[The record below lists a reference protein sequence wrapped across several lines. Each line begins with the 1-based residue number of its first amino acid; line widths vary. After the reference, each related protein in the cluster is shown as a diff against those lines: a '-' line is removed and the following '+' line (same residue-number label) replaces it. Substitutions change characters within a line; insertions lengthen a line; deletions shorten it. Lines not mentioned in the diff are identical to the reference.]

1 MSLQNLKG
9 QIFEL
14 RTRLSSVQNQLEQ
27 TRNMLIEQEEKEQE
41 LQKTIAAQRQAFKEK
56 LESQVSAE
64 YFIVNFETW
73 NEIHQVILS
82 NL

>member
-27 TRNMLIEQEEKEQE
+27 TRNVLSEQEEKEQE
-41 LQKTIAAQRQAFKEK
+41 LQKTIAAQRQTFKEK
-56 LESQVSAE
+56 LESQVSADS
-64 YFIVNFETW
+64 FIVNFETW
-73 NEIHQVILS
+73 TEYIL
-82 NL
+82 L

>member
-27 TRNMLIEQEEKEQE
+27 TRNVLSEQEEKEQE
-41 LQKTIAAQRQAFKEK
+41 LQKTIAAQRQTFKDK

-64 YFIVNFETW
+64 YLTVTI
-73 NEIHQVILS
+73 
-82 NL
+82 